1 MAQDQ
6 KMMKMPKR
14 TADKVACIAHYNE
27 KYNIITQ
34 QMLFCL
40 LVMAVLY
47 CEQCAQTFVSRS
59 VRVQR

>member
-1 MAQDQ
+1 
-6 KMMKMPKR
+6 MMKMPKR

-34 QMLFCL
+34 QMLLCL
-40 LVMAVLY
+40 LVVAVLY
-47 CEQCAQTFVSRS
+47 CEQCAQTFVSRC